1 MPKRP
6 SRWALG
12 ESAGFEHLGAEAIRF
27 IALTISSSSSRAAEY
42 AAILYSVSPP
52 LGGLGRAWHFRRIS
66 RHVQPRQWMP
76 MECVMQA
83 SPDRI
88 SPEVPRTI
96 GAFAMRLRAISM
108 MSAAMLLASCNE
120 GVLDPHGPVGRAER
134 VILYDSTAIMLAVI
148 IPVIVL
154 TLVFAWW
161 FRARNSRA
169 RYRPDWEY
177 SGRIEM
183 IVWCIPA
190 LIILFLGGIA
200 WTGSHDLDPPA
211 PLEASTPPIDI
222 EVISL
227 DWRWLFI
234 YPHEG
239 ISSLNRLVV
248 PAGVPLRFR
257 LTSTTVMN
265 SFFVPQLGSQIYAMP
280 NMVTRLNLKADQ
292 PGTFAGLSAQ
302 FSGDG
307 FSDMR
312 FDLVAMEPDVFER
325 WVTTTKTRGGV
336 LDESTFAELVKPAKA
351 EGAQTYAQVSDGIF
365 DRISSGHMA
374 AVSPQQGQ

>member
-1 MPKRP
+1 MHAVRAP
-6 SRWALG
+6 SA
-12 ESAGFEHLGAEAIRF
+12 
-27 IALTISSSSSRAAEY
+27 
-42 AAILYSVSPP
+42 
-52 LGGLGRAWHFRRIS
+52 
-66 RHVQPRQWMP
+66 
-76 MECVMQA
+76 CV
-83 SPDRI
+83 I
-88 SPEVPRTI
+88 W
-96 GAFAMRLRAISM
+96 LRA
-108 MSAAMLLASCNE
+108 MSITGAALLMASCSE
-120 GVLDPHGPVGRAER
+120 GVLDPRGPVGKAER
-134 VILYDSTAIMLAVI
+134 IILYDATAIMLAVV

-161 FRARNSRA
+161 FRAKNKRA

-183 IVWCIPA
+183 IIWSIPT

-200 WTGSHDLDPPA
+200 WTGSHDLDPPMPLAESTA
-211 PLEASTPPIDI
+211 PLDI

-239 ISSLNRLVV
+239 IASLNRLVV

-265 SFFVPQLGSQIYAMP
+265 SFFVPQLGSQIYTMP

-292 PGTFAGLSAQ
+292 PGTFEGLSAQ

-312 FDLVAMEPDVFER
+312 FDLVSIEGEAFKD
-325 WVTTTKTRGGV
+325 WVNSTKMQGGV
-336 LDESTFAELVKPAKA
+336 LDSTTFEELAKPAKA
-351 EGAQTYAQVSDGIF
+351 DGTRTYSQVSEGLF
-365 DRISSGHMA
+365 DKISLRSMA
-374 AVSPQQGQ
+374 AASPQRGQ

>member
-1 MPKRP
+1 M
-6 SRWALG
+6 
-12 ESAGFEHLGAEAIRF
+12 H
-27 IALTISSSSSRAAEY
+27 AA
-42 AAILYSVSPP
+42 STN
-52 LGGLGRAWHFRRIS
+52 R
-66 RHVQPRQWMP
+66 M
-76 MECVMQA
+76 C
-83 SPDRI
+83 
-88 SPEVPRTI
+88 PEVTRTPS
-96 GAFAMRLRAISM
+96 ASAMWLRAVSIV
-108 MSAAMLLASCNE
+108 SAAMLMASCNE
-120 GVLDPHGPVGRAER
+120 GVLDPHGPVGKAER

-161 FRARNSRA
+161 FRARNKRA
-169 RYRPDWEY
+169 SYRPDWEY

-183 IVWCIPA
+183 IVWSIPA
-190 LIILFLGGIA
+190 LVILFLGGIA
-200 WTGSHDLDPPA
+200 WTGSHDLDPRV
-211 PLEASTPPIDI
+211 PLEESKTPLDI

-239 ISSLNRLVV
+239 IASLNRLVV

-280 NMVTRLNLKADQ
+280 NMVTRLNLEADQ
-292 PGTFAGLSAQ
+292 PGTFEGLSAQ

-312 FDLVAMEPDVFER
+312 FDLVSMGSEAFKD
-325 WVTTTKTRGGV
+325 WVSTTKTQGGV
-336 LDESTFAELVKPAKA
+336 LDTGTVAELVKPAKA
-351 EGAQTYAQVSDGIF
+351 EGAQTYGQVSEGLF
-365 DRISSGHMA
+365 DSISSGHMA
-374 AVSPQQGQ
+374 AVSPQRGQ

>member
-1 MPKRP
+1 
-6 SRWALG
+6 
-12 ESAGFEHLGAEAIRF
+12 
-27 IALTISSSSSRAAEY
+27 
-42 AAILYSVSPP
+42 
-52 LGGLGRAWHFRRIS
+52 
-66 RHVQPRQWMP
+66 
-76 MECVMQA
+76 MEFVMHAA
-83 SPDRI
+83 SPDRMF
-88 SPEVPRTI
+88 PEVARTPR
-96 GAFAMRLRAISM
+96 ASAMCLRAISIT
-108 MSAAMLLASCNE
+108 SAAMLMASCSE
-120 GVLDPHGPVGRAER
+120 GVLDPQGPVGKAER
-134 VILYDSTAIMLAVI
+134 VILYDSTAIMLAVV

-161 FRARNSRA
+161 FRAKNKRA

-183 IVWCIPA
+183 IIWSIPA

-200 WTGSHDLDPPA
+200 WTGSHDLDPPLPLADSVA
-211 PLEASTPPIDI
+211 PLDI

-239 ISSLNRLVV
+239 IASLNRLVV

-265 SFFVPQLGSQIYAMP
+265 SFFVPQLGSQIYTMP

-292 PGTFAGLSAQ
+292 PGTFEGLSAQ

-312 FDLVAMEPDVFER
+312 FDLVSTEAEAFKD
-325 WVTTTKTRGGV
+325 WVNTTKTQGGV
-336 LDESTFAELVKPAKA
+336 LDATTFEELVKPAKA
-351 EGAQTYAQVSDGIF
+351 DGTQTYSQVSEGLF
-365 DRISSGHMA
+365 DKISLGSMA
-374 AVSPQQGQ
+374 AVSPQRGQ

>member
-1 MPKRP
+1 MHD
-6 SRWALG
+6 AN
-12 ESAGFEHLGAEAIRF
+12 
-27 IALTISSSSSRAAEY
+27 
-42 AAILYSVSPP
+42 
-52 LGGLGRAWHFRRIS
+52 
-66 RHVQPRQWMP
+66 
-76 MECVMQA
+76 
-83 SPDRI
+83 PDRM
-88 SPEVPRTI
+88 SPEITRTSS
-96 GAFAMRLRAISM
+96 ACATWLRAISM
-108 MSAAMLLASCNE
+108 TSAAMLLASCNE
-120 GVLDPHGPVGRAER
+120 GVLDPRGPVGKAER
-134 VILYDSTAIMLAVI
+134 VILYDSTAIMLAVV

-154 TLVFAWW
+154 TLAFAWW
-161 FRARNSRA
+161 FRARNSQA

-183 IVWCIPA
+183 IIWSIPA
-190 LIILFLGGIA
+190 LVILFLGGIA
-200 WTGSHDLDPPA
+200 WTGSHDLDPPV
-211 PLEASTPPIDI
+211 PLADSTEPLDI

-239 ISSLNRLVV
+239 IASLNRLVV

-292 PGTFAGLSAQ
+292 PGTFEGLSAQ

-312 FDLVAMEPDVFER
+312 FDLVSTEAEAFKD
-325 WVTTTKTRGGV
+325 WVNTTKTQGGV
-336 LDESTFAELVKPAKA
+336 LDAGTFEQLVRPAKA
-351 EGAQTYAQVSDGIF
+351 DGVQTYAQVSEGLF

-374 AVSPQQGQ
+374 AISPQRGQ

>member
-1 MPKRP
+1 M
-6 SRWALG
+6 
-12 ESAGFEHLGAEAIRF
+12 H
-27 IALTISSSSSRAAEY
+27 AA
-42 AAILYSVSPP
+42 S
-52 LGGLGRAWHFRRIS
+52 LGR
-66 RHVQPRQWMP
+66 M
-76 MECVMQA
+76 
-83 SPDRI
+83 
-88 SPEVPRTI
+88 SPEVTQTPS
-96 GAFAMRLRAISM
+96 ASAMWLRAISM
-108 MSAAMLLASCNE
+108 TSAALLMASCNE
-120 GVLDPHGPVGRAER
+120 GVLDPHGPVGKAER

-161 FRARNSRA
+161 FRARNNRA
-169 RYRPDWEY
+169 RYQPDWEY

-183 IVWCIPA
+183 IIWFIPA
-190 LIILFLGGIA
+190 LVIVFLGGIA

-211 PLEASTPPIDI
+211 PLHESAAPLDI

-239 ISSLNRLVV
+239 IASLNRLVV

-265 SFFVPQLGSQIYAMP
+265 SFFVPQLGSQIYTMP

-292 PGTFAGLSAQ
+292 PGTFEGLSAQ

-312 FDLVAMEPDVFER
+312 FDLVSMRSEAFND
-325 WVTTTKTRGGV
+325 WVSTTRTHGGV
-336 LDESTFAELVKPAKA
+336 LDASTVAELVKPAKA
-351 EGAQTYAQVSDGIF
+351 DGVQTYAQVSEGLF

-374 AVSPQQGQ
+374 AVSPQRGQ